1 MLSKSQISFINSL
14 HQKKFRREHRLFI
27 AEGIKSITEFILS
40 DYRIEHIFCT
50 THSLAK
56 LDKLSQK
63 IKVQEITDT
72 ELKKISALIAPQD
85 ALATIHIPQET
96 EIALESFKNS
106 ITLVLD
112 DIQDPGNLGTII
124 RTADWFGL
132 RQIICSDGTVD
143 VYNPKVVQ
151 ATMGSL
157 ARISVQYVKLEGFL
171 KTNHLPVYGAL
182 LDGQSVYNVDFK
194 NKEGL
199 LILGNEGRGVSNEI
213 MKYITHP
220 LTIPRFGKA
229 ESLNVAVSAGIFCAE
244 IKRNS
249 AK

>member
-1 MLSKSQISFINSL
+1 MLSKSQISFIKSL
-14 HQKKFRREHRLFI
+14 HQKKFRKEHNLFI

-40 DYRIEHIFCT
+40 DYRIENIFCT
-50 THSLAK
+50 AHTIPK
-56 LDKLSQK
+56 LDKLLQK

-96 EIALESFKNS
+96 EIAAESVQNL

-124 RTADWFGL
+124 RTADWFGFK
-132 RQIICSDGTVD
+132 QIICSAGTVD
-143 VYNPKVVQ
+143 AYNPKVVQ

-157 ARISVQYVKLEGFL
+157 ARIRLHYVYLPDFL
-171 KTNHLPVYGAL
+171 KSNNYPVFGAL
-182 LDGQSVYNVDFK
+182 LEGNSVYDIDFSD
-194 NKEGL
+194 KEGI
-199 LILGNEGRGVSNEI
+199 LILGNEGRGISPEL
-213 MKYITHP
+213 KEYITDP
-220 LTIPRFGKA
+220 ITIPQFGKA
-229 ESLNVAVSAGIFCAE
+229 ESLNVAVSAGILCSE